1 LAQSDG
7 FIREVDDALRQD
19 EALDLYKRYGKQ
31 IAAAVLL
38 ALAVFA
44 GYLIWDHYQQAAR
57 AERAEKFTIALDQLE
72 SGGLD
77 AAAKAAAPLAASGG
91 DGSQA
96 AARMLLAGI
105 AEEQGKAAEA
115 VKGFDAVAADSTAPQ
130 PYRDLA
136 TIRSVALR
144 FDSLAPATVV
154 SLMKPLAEP
163 GKPWFGSAGELLGL
177 AYIKQGN
184 NTLAGPLFAAI
195 SRDKTAP
202 ESLRR
207 RTRQMAGLL
216 GVDAIDDVNEAAASN
231 GGGNSGANGPAQA
244 AQ

>member
-1 LAQSDG
+1 
-7 FIREVDDALRQD
+7 
-19 EALDLYKRYGKQ
+19 
-31 IAAAVLL
+31 
-38 ALAVFA
+38 
-44 GYLIWDHYQQAAR
+44 
-57 AERAEKFTIALDQLE
+57 
-72 SGGLD
+72 
-77 AAAKAAAPLAASGG
+77 
-91 DGSQA
+91 
-96 AARMLLAGI
+96 
-105 AEEQGKAAEA
+105 
-115 VKGFDAVAADSTAPQ
+115 
-130 PYRDLA
+130 
-136 TIRSVALR
+136 
-144 FDSLAPATVV
+144 
-154 SLMKPLAEP
+154 MKPLAEP